1 MQSTDLRFGTLKP
14 RRHPGLWILTMVLLV
29 TSSVHASDWSQWRGP
44 NRHGRS
50 TETGLLNEW
59 PEGGPRL
66 IWTVEDI
73 GQGYSTVSIKDG
85 LIYITGIVGEELVVT
100 AFDLDGNVK
109 WRTPHGPGWSRQRSR
124 PGSRATPTVDGDR
137 LYLISGHGKLAS
149 FHRTTGKKLWT
160 VDLMSTFDG
169 KVPGWGGAESVL
181 IDGDR
186 LICTPGGQRVGV
198 VALDKITGKT
208 IWEGDPLETPAPY
221 ASPILVEFGGVRQF
235 VSLVQSG
242 LVGVDAN
249 DGRFLWRYRRA
260 APPNRP
266 ACSDPLYFDGYV
278 FGASGYNNGG
288 GLVKLAVEGTGVTA
302 AEVWETNEMVNQHGG
317 MVIVDGHIYG
327 NHHNGWSCLS
337 WETGEPKWHDKGVG
351 KGSLTYADGMLY
363 CVSEQSGTV
372 GLVRATPT
380 AFEMTG
386 TFKMPSG
393 GEGPYWAH
401 PVVCGGRLYLRH
413 ADALHAYDIQT
424 PQ

>member
-1 MQSTDLRFGTLKP
+1 
-14 RRHPGLWILTMVLLV
+14 MVLLV

-50 TETGLLNEW
+50 AETGLLNEW
-59 PEGGPRL
+59 PEAGPPL

-73 GQGYSTVSIKDG
+73 GLGYSTVSIKDG
-85 LIYITGIVGEELVVT
+85 LIYITGIVGQELVVT
-100 AFDLDGNVK
+100 AFDLDGNPK
-109 WRTPHGPGWSRQRSR
+109 WRTPHGPGWVSQRSR
-124 PGSRATPTVDGDR
+124 PGSRATPVVDG
-137 LYLISGHGKLAS
+137 
-149 FHRTTGKKLWT
+149 
-160 VDLMSTFDG
+160 TFDG

-186 LICTPGGQRVGV
+186 LICTPGGQRVGM

-208 IWEGDPLETPAPY
+208 IWQGDPLETAAPY

-235 VSLVQSG
+235 VNLVQSG
-242 LVGVDAN
+242 LVGVDAS

-260 APPNRP
+260 APSNRP

-278 FGASGYNNGG
+278 FGAAGYNNGG

-302 AEVWETNEMVNQHGG
+302 TEVWETKEMVNQHGG

-337 WETGEPKWHDKGVG
+337 WETGESKWHDKGVG

-363 CVSEQSGTV
+363 CVGEQSGTV

-401 PVVCGGRLYLRH
+401 PVVSGGRLYLRH
-413 ADALHAYDIQT
+413 ADALHAYEVKT